1 MDRQTSIY
9 DRLRYD
15 TYYIIAYSL
24 FCWPILFL
32 GWILFVT
39 IDHIGC
45 FVSNCSNNNG
55 FLPWHYTNYAIIFYF
70 MLFCTSIVATTYNT
84 LCKRSTKYT
93 KKQRIFR
100 RLFIML
106 MTPVFLNM
114 IFWDPFIT
122 YVAKG
127 KYLDATIPIV
137 PYYKHNI
144 SSSDI
149 VVIGNGPI
157 SDQQRSIIM
166 TVNQSNVYRFNGM
179 STLHPDDVVGNLF
192 ARKIKDNSAPNI
204 GIGDFHGLNPPNQLS
219 HVLDTLYNP
228 WSHEISRRG
237 QCDRIRDVNSIELLF
252 GNETDAVYYK
262 THQNVPV
269 SVSLFPDHA
278 RNTMLKYGKIFHPER
293 LSSGGIVILGAL
305 DRFDTKIHTFGM
317 NFGKLANRHPIDYER
332 YIINMNLNRITIHP
346 TPTNTYHDFITPN
359 SWYRRDPRIRGF
371 ACGEWNVL
379 WLDETRFNPKWWAF
393 GMIPMPPF
401 FND

>member
-1 MDRQTSIY
+1 
-9 DRLRYD
+9 
-15 TYYIIAYSL
+15 
-24 FCWPILFL
+24 
-32 GWILFVT
+32 
-39 IDHIGC
+39 
-45 FVSNCSNNNG
+45 
-55 FLPWHYTNYAIIFYF
+55 
-70 MLFCTSIVATTYNT
+70 
-84 LCKRSTKYT
+84 
-93 KKQRIFR
+93 
-100 RLFIML
+100 ML

-122 YVAKG
+122 YIAKG
-127 KYLDATIPIV
+127 KYLDATMPIV

-144 SSSDI
+144 SSFDI

-166 TVNQSNVYRFNGM
+166 SVNQSNVYRFNGM

-204 GIGDFHGLNPPNQLS
+204 GIGDFHGLKPPNQLS

-317 NFGKLANRHPIDYER
+317 NFGKLVNRHPIDYER